1 MGDKVL
7 MRQAEF
13 ARHKGWSRQY
23 VGKLKRTGRLAL
35 DGEMIDVVATEAILA
50 ETADPARE
58 LPAIGRGEAPAVP
71 APELVERR
79 DDKGPGFYA
88 ARSQREEA
96 DAKLKQLDLADRLRT
111 VVARADV
118 EDAFATLGISLRDG
132 LDRRR
137 QALAETVAGLKT
149 VDAID
154 AALEDADRA
163 MLQRLI
169 DDLRKRLDGP
179 ADAAA

>member
-7 MRQAEF
+7 MRQAEY

-23 VGKLKRTGRLAL
+23 VGKLKRTGRLVL

-50 ETADPARE
+50 ESADPARE
-58 LPAIGRGEAPAVP
+58 LPAIGRGEAPA
-71 APELVERR
+71 APTAPR
-79 DDKGPGFYA
+79 DEKGPGFYT

-118 EDAFATLGISLRDG
+118 EDAFATLGIALRDA
-132 LDRRR
+132 LERRR
-137 QALAETVAGLKT
+137 LGLAETAAGLKT
-149 VDAID
+149 VEAID

>member
-23 VGKLKRTGRLAL
+23 VGKLKRTGRLVL
-35 DGEMIDVVATEAILA
+35 DGDQVDVLATEAILA

-58 LPAIGRGEAPAVP
+58 LPAIGRGEAPAP
-71 APELVERR
+71 AAPR
-79 DDKGPGFYA
+79 DDKGPTFYA

-118 EDAFATLGISLRDG
+118 EDAFATLGIALRDG